1 MCCPRRVA
9 GYINSWLI
17 SPTPRDTEGISA
29 SQRSSGRTMRFVAA
43 ASAESR
49 PSRIVDSTGPGS
61 AGRGRAPGR
70 VGAAYFAPLL
80 GYWILAAAVTINPQI
95 QWSLAVFG
103 PILALTAWLI
113 VLRGG
118 DAPDAES
125 ETESEEE
132 VPGNLD

>member
-1 MCCPRRVA
+1 
-9 GYINSWLI
+9 
-17 SPTPRDTEGISA
+17 
-29 SQRSSGRTMRFVAA
+29 MRFVAA

-70 VGAAYFAPLL
+70 VGAAYYAPLL

-95 QWSLAVFG
+95 QRSLAVFG
-103 PILALTAWLI
+103 PILALMSWLI

-118 DAPDAES
+118 DATSWRAHEQ
-125 ETESEEE
+125 
-132 VPGNLD
+132 G